1 MQNWKNF
8 LLKGAKLKQFNYV
21 KGKKNEQLAYEYLKK
36 RKYKILEINYVN
48 AIGEIDIIAKDKNA
62 IVFVEVKFRESA
74 AFGYPMEAV
83 DVRKQNKIRRV
94 ATIYLKQNSLFDEE
108 IRFDILSVLGE
119 EITHIENAF

>member
-62 IVFVEVKFRESA
+62 IVFVEVKFRKSA
-74 AFGYPMEAV
+74 AFGYPLEAV

-108 IRFDILSVLGE
+108 IRFDVLSVLGE